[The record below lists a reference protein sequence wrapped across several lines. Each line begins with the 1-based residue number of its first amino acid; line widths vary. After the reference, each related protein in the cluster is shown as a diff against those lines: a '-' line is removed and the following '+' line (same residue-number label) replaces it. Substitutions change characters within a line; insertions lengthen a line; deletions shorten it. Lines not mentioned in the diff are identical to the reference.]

1 MKIKSKKIMSLF
13 LASVLAVSMFVGCS
27 KQEDTSSSEETAQTE
42 TTSATTKD
50 EYTFDNNEYFTSI
63 TWLKDNMESN
73 DKLVII
79 DARADKDY
87 NKGHIPG
94 AINVIW
100 QALANVE
107 GKAGDKDWGT
117 LQDAETLS
125 KTLSSFG
132 ISNDSQVVVYAAK
145 DGWGDDGRVV
155 WCLKRAGIDARML
168 NGGINLWEA
177 EGNEMSKDAVTPEA
191 TECTISEI
199 KPDMNITTEDL
210 KKEYDSLKIIDA
222 RAEDEYNGAVNFGE
236 ARGGHLPG
244 AISIPFTELYNE
256 DGTIKSNEEIEA
268 IMTEAGINK
277 DDAVV
282 TYCTAGIRS
291 AYMALVMTNA
301 GYTNVRNYDASFYEW
316 AADEANEL
324 E

>member
-13 LASVLAVSMFVGCS
+13 LASVLAGSMFVGCS